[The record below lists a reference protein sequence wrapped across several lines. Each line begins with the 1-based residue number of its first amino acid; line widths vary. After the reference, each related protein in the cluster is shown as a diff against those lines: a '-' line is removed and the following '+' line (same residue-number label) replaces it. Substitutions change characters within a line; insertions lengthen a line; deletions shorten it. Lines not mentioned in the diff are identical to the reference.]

1 VTRLIKA
8 NILVFS
14 AGAGRHRTCGSLKFK
29 EVMTDA
35 RTKAAD
41 LAAIK
46 ARWELNYAVANH
58 PMFAGNPLVA
68 AALANAKANDAAFLA
83 ALAEVEAERNF
94 FRMWKTHRHFRQA
107 CAAADRGHATL
118 REVIGNA
125 EDEYN
130 RRKA

>member
-1 VTRLIKA
+1 
-8 NILVFS
+8 
-14 AGAGRHRTCGSLKFK
+14 
-29 EVMTDA
+29 MTDA

-46 ARWELNYAVANH
+46 ARSELNYAVANH

-107 CAAADRGHATL
+107 CAAADKGHATL

-130 RRKA
+130 LRKA

>member
-1 VTRLIKA
+1 
-8 NILVFS
+8 
-14 AGAGRHRTCGSLKFK
+14 
-29 EVMTDA
+29 MTDA